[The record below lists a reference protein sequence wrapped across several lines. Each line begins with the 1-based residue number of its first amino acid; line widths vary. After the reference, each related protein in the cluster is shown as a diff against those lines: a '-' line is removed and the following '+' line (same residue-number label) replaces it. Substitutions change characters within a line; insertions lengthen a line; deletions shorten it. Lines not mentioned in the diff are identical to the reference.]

1 MLQLDLHGVHHYA
14 VRDSVENWVLEN
26 QWDCPLLIITG
37 NSVEMQRLVNLSLA
51 TLGVEHTSLRQGT
64 ITVLRVV

>member
-14 VRDSVENWVLEN
+14 VRDTVENWVLEN

-37 NSVEMQRLVNLSLA
+37 NSVEMQRIVNDVLDQMRA
-51 TLGVEHTSLRQGT
+51 EHTALRQGT
-64 ITVLRVV
+64 ITVLRV